1 MSDTALLVI
10 DVQVGLIEKDIYQAD
25 SLLERIKDLTNRARA
40 AHIPVIYV
48 QHSGGTPKHPLYPDK
63 PGWALH
69 PAIAPLPDEPVIHK
83 REPDSFKDTSLR
95 EELDARGFTNWSSP
109 GCRRNFV
116 SRQPPAGGQ
125 TWLRCDPGERRP
137 QHPEH
142 IQIFSAGDH
151 RPV

>member
-48 QHSGGTPKHPLYPDK
+48 HHSGGTPKHPLFPDK

-95 EELDARGFTNWSSP
+95 EELDVRGVHKLVVAGMQTQFCVQATSS
-109 GCRRNFV
+109 G
-116 SRQPPAGGQ
+116 
-125 TWLRCDPGERRP
+125 RP
-137 QHPEH
+137 NL
-142 IQIFSAGDH
+142 ATM
-151 RPV
+151 